1 MEKPKNN
8 STPLIVIGIII
19 ILLLGTILYTS
30 YAKNK
35 SSDSYYRKCIQEAS
49 EYAEK
54 KDWDMVLDEI
64 EKLDGIVP
72 KDEKLMEQ
80 RDLMKS
86 SAELNKCL
94 NND

>member
-1 MEKPKNN
+1 MEKSKNN

-19 ILLLGTILYTS
+19 ILLLGTILYNS

-35 SSDSYYRKCIQEAS
+35 SSDSYYRNCLQEAG

-54 KDWDMVLDEI
+54 KDWDMVLYEI

-86 SAELNKCL
+86 NAELNKCL